1 MNPRDLIV
9 ELAKNAKAAAPIL
22 AAIEPKVKNRAL
34 LAMADALQDNQAELQ
49 AANQQDLE
57 KGKTQKISAALL
69 DRLLLNEKRIQAM
82 ADSIRQ
88 VAALD
93 DPVGEIY
100 DMRTRPNG
108 LRVGRMRVPIGVI
121 GFIYESRPN
130 VTSDAASLCVKSG
143 NVVILRGGSEAIN
156 SNRKIADVIAEAGT
170 RAGLPGGAIQ
180 LVPVTERQVV
190 SEMLKLNEYID
201 LIIPR
206 GGHALIET
214 VVKNSTIPVIKHY
227 DGNCYIYVGAS
238 ADVTMA
244 NRIILNAKT
253 QRPGVCNAV
262 ESLLIHKQIADKLL
276 PVLIPALEKAG
287 VEIRACEQVRAHFP
301 QLKPATQE
309 DWVTEYLAL
318 ILSVKIIESTE
329 AAIAFINTYGS
340 HHTDAIITQDHN
352 SAMAFLNRVD
362 SACVFVNAST
372 RFSDGGEFGMGCEV
386 GISTDKLHARGPMGL
401 KELTTSKF
409 IVFGSGHTRE

>member
-1 MNPRDLIV
+1 
-9 ELAKNAKAAAPIL
+9 
-22 AAIEPKVKNRAL
+22 
-34 LAMADALQDNQAELQ
+34 
-49 AANQQDLE
+49 
-57 KGKTQKISAALL
+57 LL

-143 NVVILRGGSEAIN
+143 NAVILRGGSEAIN

-170 RAGLPGGAIQ
+170 HAGLPGGAIQ
-180 LVPVTERQVV
+180 LVPVTEHQVV

-206 GGHALIET
+206 GGRALIET

-227 DGNCYIYVGAS
+227 DGNCYIYVDAS

-262 ESLLIHKQIADKLL
+262 ESLLIHQQIADKLL
-276 PVLIPALEKAG
+276 SVLIPALEKAG
-287 VEIRACEQVRAHFP
+287 VEIRACEQMRTHFP
-301 QLKPATQE
+301 HLKPATQE
-309 DWVTEYLAL
+309 DWLTEYLAL

>member
-1 MNPRDLIV
+1 MNPRDLIL

-49 AANQQDLE
+49 AANQHDLE
-57 KGKTQKISAALL
+57 KGKAQRISAALL

-108 LRVGRMRVPIGVI
+108 LRIGRMRVPIGVI

-180 LVPVTERQVV
+180 LVPMTERQVV

-206 GGHALIET
+206 GGRALIET

-227 DGNCYIYVGAS
+227 DGNCYIYVDAS

-262 ESLLIHKQIADKLL
+262 ESLLIHQQIADKLL

-287 VEIRACEQVRAHFP
+287 VEIRACEQVRTHFP
-301 QLKPATQE
+301 HLKPATQE
-309 DWVTEYLAL
+309 DWLTEYLAL

-340 HHTDAIITQDHN
+340 HHTDAIITQDYN

>member
-1 MNPRDLIV
+1 MNPRDLIL
-9 ELAKNAKAAAPIL
+9 ELAKNAKAAASIL

-57 KGKTQKISAALL
+57 KGKAQRISAALL

-143 NVVILRGGSEAIN
+143 NAVILRGGSEAIN

-206 GGHALIET
+206 GGRALIET

-262 ESLLIHKQIADKLL
+262 ESLLIHQQIADKLL

-301 QLKPATQE
+301 HLKPATQE
-309 DWVTEYLAL
+309 DWLTEYLAL